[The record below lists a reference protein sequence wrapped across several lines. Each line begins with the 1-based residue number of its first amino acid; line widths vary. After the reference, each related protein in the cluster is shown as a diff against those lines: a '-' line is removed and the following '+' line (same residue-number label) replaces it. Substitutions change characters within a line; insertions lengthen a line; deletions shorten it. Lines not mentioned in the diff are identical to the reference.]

1 MSMEFLNLRRI
12 VAVAMLAWMGA
23 ADAQVDVDSFVRQD
37 EFGDVQISPDGNYFA
52 ATVPLEDR
60 TVLAVI
66 RRSDNEIVAKAG
78 GDSHS
83 VVYDFHWATPDRV
96 LVSLARRDGAL
107 DAPSADGAI
116 YAVSVDGKARY
127 TLDVNDAVVYLE
139 DVIGDGKTVLVT
151 RWPWYSGSKPKLA
164 KVDVYDGRGKVVATS
179 PLENAGFTVNA
190 DGTAYFA
197 SGWVD
202 AKQRLYYRA
211 SGDKDWTLI
220 NDERESGH
228 GEYPLGFG
236 EDGTGY
242 VQVEQATGPDVIRSW
257 DPKTRALKD
266 VLRDPDVDPYRIL
279 YSPDRHVP
287 VGAMYM
293 HDGMHTRFFDPESP
307 TARLYRSLEQVFPG
321 QSVLVTSATRDGK
334 QMLVQV
340 WSDRNP
346 GDFYLYDAGTHR
358 ATLAISRRQWFDPE
372 KLPRTRL
379 VEVKARDGLVLHGY
393 LTTPMDAGQKPVP
406 LVVMPHG
413 GPYQVFDTWGFDD
426 DSQLLA
432 AAGYAVLRIN
442 YRGSGNYGRAFA
454 QAGRLQWGRRMQ
466 DDITDATQW
475 AIEQGIADPK
485 RICLVGASYGAYA
498 ALMGAAREPALYQ
511 CAVGYVGVYDMVRLQ
526 RSETSSRRSRQW
538 THDWIGEHGDM
549 AEISLTKMAN
559 QIRVPV
565 LLAAGG
571 EDQTAT
577 FKQTLFMETALRKAH
592 VPVETLYYPNEGH
605 GFYSLAHRRGYDTRL
620 LEFLSRYLGGAKAK

>member
-1 MSMEFLNLRRI
+1 MSMGFLSMRR
-12 VAVAMLAWMGA
+12 VAAVAMLAWTGLA
-23 ADAQVDVDSFVRQD
+23 HAQVDVDSFVRQD
-37 EFGDVQISPDGNYFA
+37 EFEDVQISPDGKYFA

-60 TVLAVI
+60 TVLAVV
-66 RRSDNEIVAKAG
+66 RRSDNAVVAKAG
-78 GDSHS
+78 GDAHS

-107 DAPSADGAI
+107 DAPSADGQL
-116 YAVSVDGKARY
+116 YAVGIDGDARY
-127 TLDVNDAVVYLE
+127 TLDVNDAVVYLD
-139 DVIGDGKTVLVT
+139 DVIGDGKSVLVT

-164 KVDVYDGRGKVVATS
+164 KVDVYSGRGKVVATS
-179 PLENAGFTVNA
+179 PLENADFTANA

-197 SGWVD
+197 SGSVD

-211 SGDKDWTLI
+211 TGDEDWALV

-228 GEYPLGFG
+228 GEYPLGFD

-242 VQVEQATGPDVIRSW
+242 VQVEQSTGPDVIRSW
-257 DPKTRALKD
+257 DPKTRSLKD
-266 VLRDPDVDPYRIL
+266 VLRDPDVDPYRIV
-279 YSPDRHVP
+279 YSPDRRVP

-307 TARLYRSLEQVFPG
+307 TAHLYRSLEQVFPG
-321 QSVLVTSATRDGK
+321 QGVLVTSATRDGK

-358 ATLAISRRQWFDPE
+358 AMLALSRRQWFDPR
-372 KLPRTRL
+372 KLPGTRL

-393 LTTPMDAGQKPVP
+393 LTTPVGNGKGPVP

-454 QAGRLQWGRRMQ
+454 QAGRLQWGRSMQ
-466 DDITDATQW
+466 DDITDATRW
-475 AIEQGIADPK
+475 AIDQGIADPK

-498 ALMGAAREPALYQ
+498 ALMGVAREPALYQ

-526 RSETSSRRSRQW
+526 RLETSSRRSRQW

-549 AEISLTKMAN
+549 AEISLTKMADH
-559 QIRVPV
+559 IHAPV

-577 FKQTLFMETALRKAH
+577 FKQTIFMENALEKAH
-592 VPVETLYYPNEGH
+592 VPVETLYYPHEGH
-605 GFYSLAHRRGYDTRL
+605 GFYSPAHRREYDKRL